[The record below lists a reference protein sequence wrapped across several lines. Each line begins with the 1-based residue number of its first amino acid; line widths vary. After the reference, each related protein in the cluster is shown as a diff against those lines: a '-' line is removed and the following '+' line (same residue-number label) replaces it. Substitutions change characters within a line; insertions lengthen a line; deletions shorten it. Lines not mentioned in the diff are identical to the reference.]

1 MIFDPD
7 SWQEI
12 WSTIRKNR
20 LRTALTALG
29 VFWGVFML
37 VVMVGAGQGLENGVQ
52 RSMSGMASNS
62 VFVWAQRT
70 SIPYKGLQPGRGVRF
85 ATDDIDF
92 VARVPGI
99 EHLAPRNQLGS
110 FRDRNTVR
118 RGRKTGSFQV
128 TGDFPAIRFVQ
139 TLQLVKGRNLDVLDQ
154 KEGRKVAVI
163 GERVH
168 ELLFLPDEDPLEQSI
183 EIRGVHFQVIGMFK
197 SLQKGDQGQRQSG
210 SIQVPF
216 STFQRA
222 FKGGTGVG
230 WFSFTVLPGFDALDV
245 EKAVKGVLASRH
257 RVSPDDKQA
266 IGSFN
271 VQDEFK
277 KIGMLFFGI
286 RVLIWFVGILTLLA
300 GVLGVSNI
308 MLISVK
314 ERTKEIG
321 VRKAVGAT
329 PGRIV
334 GQILQ
339 ESVALTSLSGYVG
352 LVLGVAVLELVRKAL
367 DAPGGEAP
375 PMFANPGI
383 DFDVALIA
391 ALVLCASGAVAGII
405 PARSAARVDPA
416 VALRAG

>member
-37 VVMVGAGQGLENGVQ
+37 VVMVGAGRGLENGVTK
-52 RSMSGMASNS
+52 SMSGFATNS
-62 VFVWAQRT
+62 VFLWSQRT
-70 SIPYKGLQPGRGVRF
+70 SLPYQGLQPGRSPRF
-85 ATDDIDF
+85 TTDDIEPLLRLPA
-92 VARVPGI
+92 V
-99 EHLAPRNQLGS
+99 EHLAPRVQLGS

-118 RGRKTGSFQV
+118 RGSKAGSFQV
-128 TGDFPAIRFVQ
+128 TGDFPAIRHVQ
-139 TLQLVKGRNLDVLDQ
+139 TLFLVRGRGLGELDHA
-154 KEGRKVAVI
+154 EGRKFAVI

-168 ELLFLPDEDPLEQSI
+168 ELLFEPGEDPLGQSV
-183 EIRGVHFQVIGMFK
+183 EIRGVPFQVVGMFR
-197 SLQKGDQGQRQSG
+197 SRQKGDQGLRESAT
-210 SIQVPF
+210 IQVPF
-216 STFQRA
+216 STFSRA
-222 FKGGTGVG
+222 FNTGNRVG
-230 WFSFTVLPGFDALDV
+230 WFTFTVRPGFDAV
-245 EKAVKGVLASRH
+245 EAEKGAKAILQKRH
-257 RVSPDDKQA
+257 RISPDDRQA

-271 VQDEFK
+271 VSEEFN
-277 KIGMLFFGI
+277 KIGALFFGI
-286 RVLIWFVGILTLLA
+286 RTLIWFVGVLTLLA
-300 GVLGVSNI
+300 GVVGVSNI

-329 PGRIV
+329 PSRIV

-352 LVLGVAVLELVRKAL
+352 LVGGVALLEAVRVVLE
-367 DAPGGEAP
+367 APGREAP
-375 PMFANPGI
+375 AMFSNPGI
-383 DFDVALIA
+383 DLDVALLA
-391 ALVLCASGAVAGII
+391 AFVLVVAGAFAGII
-405 PARSAARVDPA
+405 PARSASRVDPA